1 MPKKSIT
8 KNYIYNLIYQ
18 ILVIIIPLVTTP
30 YLSRILGAENIGI
43 YSYTLSIVTYF
54 ILFGSLGVASY
65 GKRAIAYVQDKI
77 EERSKIFFEIFLLRV
92 ITLSISLVIFYFTFC
107 SNGDY
112 SVYYTILIFEIIA
125 NCIDISWFFQ
135 GLEEFKKTV
144 VRNTIVK
151 LISLMCIFIFI
162 KNENDLNKYFIIYVV
177 SNVLGNLSLWMNL
190 KKYVVK
196 IKIKDIKIFKHLKAT
211 IGLFIPQIATEIYTV
226 LDKSMIGTIVPDKAE
241 VGYYEQAQ
249 KIVKLLL
256 TLATS
261 LGTVMAPR
269 MANTYAKGDNK
280 KVKEY
285 MMNSFTFIMFLVF
298 PLMLGITSVVN
309 KFVPIYYGNGYDKVA
324 DLIIVISPILV
335 AIGLSN
341 VIGTQYLLPTGQ
353 EKKYTISVITGAI
366 VNLIL
371 NLLLIKNMASIG
383 ASIATVIAEFTVTG
397 VQFYIIRKEIKITD
411 IIKIS
416 YKYII
421 ASVIMFFASIGI
433 GKLFENDIISI
444 ITQVCV
450 SAMIYC
456 LILILL
462 KDKMIFKI
470 RDKVKKKIFST

>member
-371 NLLLIKNMASIG
+371 NSLLIKNMASIG

-421 ASVIMFFASIGI
+421 ASVIMFFVSIGI

>member
-65 GKRAIAYVQDKI
+65 GKRSIAYVQDKI

-107 SNGDY
+107 SSGEY

-280 KVKEY
+280 KIKEY

-298 PLMLGITSVVN
+298 PLMLGITSVAN

-353 EKKYTISVITGAI
+353 EKKYTISVVTGAI

-371 NLLLIKNMASIG
+371 NSLLIKNMASIG

-421 ASVIMFFASIGI
+421 ASVIMFFVSIGI